1 MDSNEAPGAAFNVP
15 PSLIKDIS
23 QSNKELFEKNQH
35 QHLNKKLNGGS
46 TAGLPERGA
55 P

>member
-35 QHLNKKLNGGS
+35 QHLNKKLYGGS